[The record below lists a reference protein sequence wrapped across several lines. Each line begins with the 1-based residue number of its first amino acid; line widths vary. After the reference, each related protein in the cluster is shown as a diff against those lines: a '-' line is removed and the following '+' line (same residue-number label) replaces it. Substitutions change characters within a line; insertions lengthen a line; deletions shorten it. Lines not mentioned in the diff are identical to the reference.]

1 MVYNIIDKKKYIRKK
16 VIIKRTKDIK
26 IFNSLNKIYHINTQL
41 SNISRKKNKRIRIKG
56 STIGK
61 LLFAGM
67 FYREKSINQI
77 MEKTHKRKM
86 YQKMF
91 KSNEI
96 IPKMHGFIEGIKD
109 LKVSELEEINKNIIK
124 KAKENKIYRD
134 GGIDRLVVVGID
146 GTEAFGS
153 YKREWDNCYN
163 KKIKNKKI
171 VDGKEQIVEEEYH
184 EQISV
189 FAKIVGK
196 RPGIL
201 LGYEKVTCNGNEGKQ
216 EFEPNV
222 GIKLVKKLKKTY
234 GRGIDVIV
242 GDAIYLR
249 ANVIKAVLEEGYQG
263 VFRLKENNK
272 MLLENARGVFKL
284 CKAKK
289 YKTKGKKI
297 EYWSDNFEYCGYK
310 VKVVKFE
317 EEDRK
322 GKNQEIYVVCTDRN
336 MSEET
341 INKIIHARW
350 GIENEGFNELKKQWN
365 MSHCYIANENAI
377 DVIMQMIMM
386 SYNLWEL
393 YIYGHLKD
401 FEKKKITK
409 TGFIEEIKELFFAN
423 KCQAWNYSSA

>member
-1 MVYNIIDKKKYIRKK
+1 M
-16 VIIKRTKDIK
+16 
-26 IFNSLNKIYHINTQL
+26 
-41 SNISRKKNKRIRIKG
+41 
-56 STIGK
+56 
-61 LLFAGM
+61 
-67 FYREKSINQI
+67 
-77 MEKTHKRKM
+77 
-86 YQKMF
+86 
-91 KSNEI
+91 
-96 IPKMHGFIEGIKD
+96 
-109 LKVSELEEINKNIIK
+109 
-124 KAKENKIYRD
+124 
-134 GGIDRLVVVGID
+134 
-146 GTEAFGS
+146 
-153 YKREWDNCYN
+153 
-163 KKIKNKKI
+163 
-171 VDGKEQIVEEEYH
+171 
-184 EQISV
+184 
-189 FAKIVGK
+189 
-196 RPGIL
+196 
-201 LGYEKVTCNGNEGKQ
+201 
-216 EFEPNV
+216 
-222 GIKLVKKLKKTY
+222 KKLKKTY

-289 YKTKGKKI
+289 YKSKGKKI
-297 EYWSDNFEYCGYK
+297 EYWSDNFEYYGYK

-322 GKNQEIYVVCTDRN
+322 GKKQEIYVVCTDTK

-409 TGFIEEIKELFFAN
+409 IGFIEEIKELFFAN